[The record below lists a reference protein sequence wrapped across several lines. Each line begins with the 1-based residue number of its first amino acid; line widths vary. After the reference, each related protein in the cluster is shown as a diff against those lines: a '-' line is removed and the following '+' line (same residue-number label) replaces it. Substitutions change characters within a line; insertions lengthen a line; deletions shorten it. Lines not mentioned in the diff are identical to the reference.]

1 MPGAHFVEHDEV
13 NEEDGSHLINVFWY
27 SKDHVFFTMFTAE
40 KDSPDDFGLMMTG
53 ALPKD
58 AGEEENN

>member
-27 SKDHVFFTMFTAE
+27 SKD
-40 KDSPDDFGLMMTG
+40 SPDDFGLMMTG